1 MIEEPAAAS
10 PEEETKPFWAQLPLP
25 KLQALVGIGAGVLTI
40 VATGGSLL
48 GISAY
53 RTPAQGEVIASVS
66 TARYRTPL
74 RDATV
79 EILTP
84 AAAVV
89 TTLSA
94 DDEGRI
100 QYRLREGQYR
110 LRVTHPQYLPDQKD
124 IQVWAGQRAD
134 IRVALASRPPAPRP
148 VAAPVPKPVAA
159 AAKVE
164 ENGVKKF
171 FEKLGF

>member
-1 MIEEPAAAS
+1 M
-10 PEEETKPFWAQLPLP
+10 
-25 KLQALVGIGAGVLTI
+25 LTI
-40 VATGGSLL
+40 IGTGASLL

-53 RTPAQGEVIASVS
+53 RAPVQGDLVASIS
-66 TARYRTPL
+66 AARYRTPL

-89 TTLSA
+89 TTLNA

-110 LRVTHPQYLPDQKD
+110 LRVTHPQYVPDQKD
-124 IQVWAGQRAD
+124 VQVWAGQRAD
-134 IRVALASRPPAPRP
+134 IRVALASKPAPKP
-148 VAAPVPKPVAA
+148 AAVMPKSVAATPKAP
-159 AAKVE
+159 E
-164 ENGVKKF
+164 PGVKKF

>member
-1 MIEEPAAAS
+1 MPDEPT
-10 PEEETKPFWAQLPLP
+10 PETHEDERSSWFPLPLP
-25 KLQALVGIGAGVLTI
+25 KLQAIVGVAAGALTI
-40 VATGGSLL
+40 IVTGGSLL
-48 GISAY
+48 GLSY
-53 RTPAQGEVIASVS
+53 RAPVQGELVASVS
-66 TARYRTPL
+66 TTRQRVPV

-84 AAAVV
+84 AAAVI

-100 QYRLREGQYR
+100 RYRLREGQYR

-134 IRVALASRPPAPRP
+134 VRVTLAPPPPRPPRA
-148 VAAPVPKPVAA
+148 VAVPARR
-159 AAKVE
+159 E
-164 ENGVKKF
+164 ESGGVRKF
-171 FEKLGF
+171 FDRLLANDGGLR